1 MQKHQRESMNERAIV
16 IPVFNEQSI
25 IARTIQTIIKELE
38 RIEALHSFEIVI
50 IDDGSSDSTWQVL
63 TGKLCPVHPEIRAIR
78 LSRNFGKEAA
88 LCAGLEIADAQAVII
103 MDADLQHPPSL
114 IDKMYRIWRDGQ
126 VDIVEAVKRSRGNES
141 KFSSIAAKAFYAIF
155 SRLSGVDLR
164 NASDFKLMDRRA
176 VDAWK
181 TLPERNVFFRGMS
194 AWMGFERAQ
203 VEFTVAERS
212 GSVSKWNTLSLIK
225 LALTS
230 IAAFSSAPL
239 HLVTMAGVIFIM
251 FSFLLGMLTTIQH
264 FSGVAVSGFATVI
277 LLLLIIGGS
286 IMISLGIIGEYLARI
301 YDEVKLRPR
310 FVVSED
316 TKAEAIVSER

>member
-1 MQKHQRESMNERAIV
+1 MNELAIV

-25 IARTIQTIIKELE
+25 IVRSIETIMAELE
-38 RIEALHSFEIVI
+38 LIDVLNGFELII
-50 IDDGSSDSTWQVL
+50 IDDGSSDSTWGIL
-63 TGKLCPVHPEIRAIR
+63 RDELCPAHTEIRAVR

-88 LCAGLEIADAQAVII
+88 LCAGLEIADARAVII

-114 IDKMYRIWRDGQ
+114 IDKMYRIWREGG

-141 KFSSIAAKAFYAIF
+141 KFSRFTAKAFYAIF

-164 NASDFKLMDRRA
+164 NASDFKLMDRR
-176 VDAWK
+176 VVEAWK

-194 AWMGFERAQ
+194 AWMGFERKQ
-203 VEFTVAERS
+203 VEFTVGERS

-239 HLVTMAGVIFIM
+239 HLVTMAGVSFII
-251 FSFLLGMLTTIQH
+251 FSFVLGMLTTIQY

-310 FVVSED
+310 FVVADD
-316 TKAEAIVSER
+316 TKADATISD